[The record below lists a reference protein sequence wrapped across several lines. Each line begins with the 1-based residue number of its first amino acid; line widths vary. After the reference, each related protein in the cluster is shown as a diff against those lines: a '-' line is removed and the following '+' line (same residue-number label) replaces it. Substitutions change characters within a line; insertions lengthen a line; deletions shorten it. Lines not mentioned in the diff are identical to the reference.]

1 MGLVENAEE
10 GDSISEL
17 CWKFK
22 KQRGKTISDYVIMKE
37 RKYRINRK

>member
-1 MGLVENAEE
+1 VGLVENAEE

-22 KQRGKTISDYVIMKE
+22 KQRGKTTLIM
-37 RKYRINRK
+37 